1 LGGVPGTELGDQA
14 NLNPIPN
21 SEFNSRYPCPTMPT
35 IDVHALEDDLLLK
48 GVWEGLGR
56 PECHLTGGYVR
67 DRLLGRESTDLDLVA
82 AGSIDDWT
90 GAARRLAARL
100 DTSAHVLGS
109 GVKRVWRLTTDH
121 MTIELWPMGDLGLG
135 EDIWRRDFSC
145 NALVW
150 QMPGGPMVDQVGAMD
165 DLRTGTL
172 RGLSRAN
179 LADDPVRVLRASRF
193 LAQLDGF
200 ELEGAT
206 ASWIRA
212 LAPRLRQAP
221 PERVGQELVKLVR
234 AKGAA
239 AGLRSM
245 LELDLLAHSAPV
257 ETTPDPRWL
266 RDHLEAASCL
276 AGAAPHPVQAAV
288 ATAGDAAALALVLR
302 AWGTPVDDDLAGYA
316 WPREVRKRAATA
328 AELLPSM
335 TRTAEAPAAD
345 RRLLIHRA
353 GPSFP
358 AALALAAAVEPQR
371 PWRRWWR
378 LWRERGRSLV
388 DPHPLLD
395 GHEIAAIT
403 GLASGPVL
411 GSASRALLEATIRGE
426 VRSRQ
431 GAIRWLRRSF
441 SNRRPS

>member
-1 LGGVPGTELGDQA
+1 
-14 NLNPIPN
+14 
-21 SEFNSRYPCPTMPT
+21 MPE
-35 IDVHALEDDLLLK
+35 IDVHALEDDLLLQ

-67 DRLLGRESTDLDLVA
+67 DRLLGRGSSDLDLVA
-82 AGSIDDWT
+82 RGSIEDWT

-109 GVKRVWRLTTDH
+109 GVKRVWRLSADH
-121 MTIELWPMGDLGLG
+121 MTIELWPMGDLRLN

-150 QMPGGPMVDQVGAMD
+150 QMPNGPMVDRVGAMD

-179 LADDPVRVLRASRF
+179 FEDDPVRVLRAGRF

-206 ASWIRA
+206 ASWIRT

-239 AGLRSM
+239 AGLRFM
-245 LELDLLAHSAPV
+245 LELDLLSHSAPV
-257 ETTPDPRWL
+257 ETTADPRWL

-276 AGAAPHPVQAAV
+276 AGAAPHPLPAAV

-302 AWGTPVDDDLAGYA
+302 AWGSPNDDHLAGYA
-316 WPREVRKRAATA
+316 WPRETRQRAVKA
-328 AELLPSM
+328 AQLLPTM
-335 TRTAEAPAAD
+335 MDAAEAPAGD
-345 RRLLIHRA
+345 RKLLIHRA
-353 GPSFP
+353 GPGFP
-358 AALALAAAVEPQR
+358 AALALAAAVEPHR
-371 PWRRWWR
+371 PWSRWWR
-378 LWRERGRSLV
+378 LWRARGLSLV
-388 DPHPLLD
+388 DPAPLLD
-395 GHEIAAIT
+395 GNEIAAIT
-403 GLASGPVL
+403 GLAPGPEM
-411 GSASRALLEATIRGE
+411 GAASNALLEATIRGD
-426 VRSRQ
+426 VRSRG
-431 GAIRWLRRSF
+431 GAIRWLRHFAADRRS
-441 SNRRPS
+441 N